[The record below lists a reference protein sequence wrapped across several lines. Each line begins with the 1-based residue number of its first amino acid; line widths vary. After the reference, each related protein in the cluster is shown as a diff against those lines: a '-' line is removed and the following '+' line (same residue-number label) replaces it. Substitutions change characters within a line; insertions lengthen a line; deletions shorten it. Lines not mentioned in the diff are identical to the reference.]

1 MRKFIYVLAALVAIA
16 VIVLVAVQR
25 QQLPKTLEGLYAEYH
40 QRGHC
45 WRSGPDVS
53 NGHDSLGELHEREG
67 NLESFYERRV
77 ANIDRMIADR
87 STAPSTP

>member
-1 MRKFIYVLAALVAIA
+1 MEKW
-16 VIVLVAVQR
+16 
-25 QQLPKTLEGLYAEYH
+25 LPTSPGTLNDIGYAFLRRNRFAEGRRYFERNIELY
-40 QRGHC
+40 
-45 WRSGPDVS
+45 PDVS